1 MAKQTKSSKMYTERF
16 KRHVVSEVL
25 SGQLTRGGASRKYGI
40 GGNTTVHKW
49 CVKYGG
55 DYYLQGLYI
64 DLPLAFQAKGKTMY
78 KGKSSASLSDDPKI
92 LKQRIAQLETQL
104 EAESLKREAFEK
116 LIEIAKRDLK
126 IDLIKNF
133 DTKQSPK

>member
-1 MAKQTKSSKMYTERF
+1 MYTERF
-16 KRHVVSEVL
+16 KRQVVSEVL
-25 SGQLTRGGASRKYGI
+25 SGQLTRRGASRKYGI

-49 CVKYGG
+49 CIKYGG
-55 DYYLQGLYI
+55 DYYLEGLYI
-64 DLPLAFQAKGKTMY
+64 DLPSSFHSKSKTMR
-78 KGKSSASLSDDPKI
+78 KKKSSVSLPDDPKI

-116 LIEIAKRDLK
+116 VIEIAKRDLK
-126 IDLIKNF
+126 IDLTKKF